1 MINDWIVKH
10 KVTGQYYTVISRCSD
25 GNTRLIG
32 GDGVILDILEEDVKN
47 DFEPTKVDYSK
58 YTSAIIE
65 QLNSN
70 NKFKELGN
78 IIARRLNPD
87 YYKKGDL
94 VYPINSSFCGK
105 NDQCYGIDYGPE
117 VIYQVRDIH
126 KDRRSDTDF
135 LFWVDIVR
143 WRGKNTKE
151 VYTDPDFCL
160 PMYMDKFVSGDI
172 FSTFKR
178 YDMPY

>member
-1 MINDWIVKH
+1 MINDWKLKH
-10 KVTGQYYTVISRCSD
+10 KVTGQYYTVVSRCSD

-47 DFEPTKVDYSK
+47 DFEPTKVDYSE

-70 NKFKELGN
+70 NKFKELGDL
-78 IIARRLNPD
+78 IARRLNPD

-94 VYPINSSFCGK
+94 VYLINSSFCGK
-105 NDQCYGIDYGPE
+105 DQNYGSYGPE
-117 VIYQVRDIH
+117 IIYQIQDIYE
-126 KDRRSDTDF
+126 DRRQTDF

-143 WRGKNTKE
+143 WRGNNTKE
-151 VYTDPDFCL
+151 FHVDPNFSL
-160 PMYMDKFVSGDI
+160 PMYMDKFVPGDI

>member
-1 MINDWIVKH
+1 MINDWILKH

-94 VYPINSSFCGK
+94 VYPIN
-105 NDQCYGIDYGPE
+105 
-117 VIYQVRDIH
+117 
-126 KDRRSDTDF
+126 F

-160 PMYMDKFVSGDI
+160 PMYMDKFVSGDN

>member
-70 NKFKELGN
+70 NKFKELGDL
-78 IIARRLNPD
+78 IARRLDPD

-94 VYPINSSFCGK
+94 VYLINSSFCGK
-105 NDQCYGIDYGPE
+105 TDPGYGSYGPE
-117 VIYQVRDIH
+117 FIYQIRDIH
-126 KDRRSDTDF
+126 KARGQDTDF
-135 LFWVDIVR
+135 LFWVDIGR

-151 VYTDPDFCL
+151 IHTEPDFCL
-160 PMYMDKFVSGDI
+160 PMYMDKFVPGDI